1 MAGPPRRYQPPPRPS
16 RDLERS
22 RQRSRQR
29 SRPGQHQFRRSP
41 PRFRG
46 MSAGPAY
53 HHKMGENPQY
63 GEIYNSNSSIALACK
78 LPMPGGIRG
87 AVPRGG
93 THPTAAQAASNAP
106 WEPCCGP
113 ADHDQRRA
121 RGTLSKRV
129 KIRTPYVGQA
139 AGTWFSRAHAL
150 LKNRNTGARQICF
163 LAAEVTTDQVRGI
176 LSPDKTECGSHVSSG
191 RAAASPLRSPA
202 FRDTTRQRFA
212 G

>member
-1 MAGPPRRYQPPPRPS
+1 
-16 RDLERS
+16 
-22 RQRSRQR
+22 
-29 SRPGQHQFRRSP
+29 
-41 PRFRG
+41 
-46 MSAGPAY
+46 MSAGPADD
-53 HHKMGENPQY
+53 HKMGENPQY
-63 GEIYNSNSSIALACK
+63 GEIYNSNSSLALACK

-87 AVPRGG
+87 AVLVAVGPPRLRQ
-93 THPTAAQAASNAP
+93 TPHVNRAAGLLTLIS
-106 WEPCCGP
+106 G
-113 ADHDQRRA
+113 A
-121 RGTLSKRV
+121 RGARLSKRV
-129 KIRTPYVGQA
+129 KTRMPYVGQA

-150 LKNRNTGARQICF
+150 LKNRKTGARQICF

>member
-1 MAGPPRRYQPPPRPS
+1 
-16 RDLERS
+16 
-22 RQRSRQR
+22 
-29 SRPGQHQFRRSP
+29 
-41 PRFRG
+41 
-46 MSAGPAY
+46 MSAGPADD
-53 HHKMGENPQY
+53 HKMVENPQY

-87 AVPRGG
+87 AVPRTRRSPRLHETPYGNL
-93 THPTAAQAASNAP
+93 AAGLLTLISGALGA
-106 WEPCCGP
+106 C
-113 ADHDQRRA
+113 
-121 RGTLSKRV
+121 LSKRD
-129 KIRTPYVGQA
+129 KIRMPYVGQA

-150 LKNRNTGARQICF
+150 LKNRKTGARQICF

>member
-1 MAGPPRRYQPPPRPS
+1 
-16 RDLERS
+16 
-22 RQRSRQR
+22 
-29 SRPGQHQFRRSP
+29 
-41 PRFRG
+41 
-46 MSAGPAY
+46 MSAGPADD
-53 HHKMGENPQY
+53 HKMGENPQY

-78 LPMPGGIRG
+78 LPMPGGIKG
-87 AVPRGG
+87 AV
-93 THPTAAQAASNAP
+93 HAP
-106 WEPCCGP
+106 VGRPGCVKRPCEPCCGP
-113 ADHDQRRA
+113 ADPDQRRA
-121 RGTLSKRV
+121 WARLSKRV
-129 KIRTPYVGQA
+129 KIRMPYVGQA

-150 LKNRNTGARQICF
+150 LKNRKTGARQICF